1 MLKGVFDGCAVDLSG
16 EKTRDKCIARTHR
29 INNLS
34 RHDALPDDP
43 RASAKNGAAL
53 ALRNADHRGAH
64 GVNTRDERFRL
75 SIREV

>member
-16 EKTRDKCIARTHR
+16 EETRDKRIARTHR

-43 RASAKNGAAL
+43 CASAKNGTAL

-64 GVNTRDERFRL
+64 GVNASDECFRF
-75 SIREV
+75 SIR